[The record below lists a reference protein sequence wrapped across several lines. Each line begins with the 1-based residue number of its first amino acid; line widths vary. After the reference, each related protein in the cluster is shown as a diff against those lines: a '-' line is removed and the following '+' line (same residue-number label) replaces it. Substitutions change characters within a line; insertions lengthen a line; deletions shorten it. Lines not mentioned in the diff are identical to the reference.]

1 MEARQK
7 NAAAQVLGLVIG
19 VVLLAASAA
28 ASIRFGF
35 QTISWSDMI
44 GAFTHYREDSM
55 EQVIVRTARLPRALI
70 AISVGASLALAG
82 ALMQA
87 VTRNPLAS
95 PSVLGINQG
104 ASFAIVL
111 AITVF
116 GWSNGQMLVWVSF
129 GGAFTAAAAA
139 YVLGSLG
146 RDGLSPLRVILG
158 GSAIVALFSSA
169 TQGLL
174 VRNENGLQDVMFWL
188 AGSIAARD
196 LQLLAM
202 VIPYMIIGWA
212 AAMILSPQLN
222 ILALGEELARGLGQ
236 RVGLIRLVAGFI
248 VVLLAGGSVAVA
260 GPIGLIGI
268 IVPHIARYLAG
279 QDHRWLLPYCAVY
292 GAVLLL
298 LADVLARFII
308 MPEEV
313 PVGIMTA
320 VIGAPFFI
328 YIARRE
334 LRTR

>member
-1 MEARQK
+1 MERK
-7 NAAAQVLGLVIG
+7 KGNAAAQAWGLVIG
-19 VVLLAASAA
+19 VILLVISAI

-35 QTISWSDMI
+35 QTISWGDMI
-44 GAFTHYREDSM
+44 AALTHYQEDSM
-55 EQVIVRTARLPRALI
+55 EQVVVRTARLPRALMAI
-70 AISVGASLALAG
+70 AVGASLAMAG

-116 GWSNGQMLVWVSF
+116 HWSDMRVLVWVSF
-129 GGAFTAAAAA
+129 GGALLAAAAA
-139 YVLGSLG
+139 YMLGSMG
-146 RDGLSPLRVILG
+146 KDGLSPLRVILG
-158 GSAIVALFSSA
+158 GSAIVALFSSF

-196 LQLLAM
+196 IELLMM
-202 VIPYMIIGWA
+202 VAPYMLIGWVA
-212 AAMILSPQLN
+212 SLILAPQLN
-222 ILALGEELARGLGQ
+222 ILIMGEEMARGLGQ
-236 RVGLIRLVAGFI
+236 RVGLIRLLVGFI

-268 IVPHIARYLAG
+268 IVPHIARALAG
-279 QDHRWLLPYCAVY
+279 HDHRWLLPYCAVY

-298 LADVLARFII
+298 LADLSARFII

-320 VIGAPFFI
+320 AVGAPFFI
-328 YIARRE
+328 YIARKE
-334 LRTR
+334 LRSK

>member
-7 NAAAQVLGLVIG
+7 NAAAQVLGLAIG

-35 QTISWSDMI
+35 QTISWSDMM

-116 GWSNGQMLVWVSF
+116 GWSNGQMHVWVSF
-129 GGAFTAAAAA
+129 GGAFIAAAAA

-188 AGSIAARD
+188 AGS
-196 LQLLAM
+196 
-202 VIPYMIIGWA
+202 
-212 AAMILSPQLN
+212 
-222 ILALGEELARGLGQ
+222 LALGEELARGLGQ
-236 RVGLIRLVAGFI
+236 RVGLIRLLAGFI